1 MTSLNGNT
9 YPFFDET
16 RQYQYGTLDS
26 GNTAFMLA
34 VTGENIDN
42 LMMIDTKLVLRYLF
56 AKYNVRKIKSTGYG

>member
-9 YPFFDET
+9 YPYFDET

-34 VTGENIDN
+34 VTGENSDN
-42 LMMIDTKLVLRYLF
+42 LTIIDMKLILRCLF
-56 AKYNVRKIKSTGYG
+56 VEDIVRKIKSTGHD